1 MLMKKSS
8 CLSLEKREPLLKK
21 EKKKKPLKK
30 KKKKKSDSLKARAHM
45 ACYRRE
51 GNGIQST
58 KPSPAELELAAACGN
73 PFLLL

>member
-1 MLMKKSS
+1 MFISGEEKTSS
-8 CLSLEKREPLLKK
+8 EKR
-21 EKKKKPLKK
+21 KKKKTLK

-58 KPSPAELELAAACGN
+58 KPAPAELELAAACGN

>member
-21 EKKKKPLKK
+21 GKKKTLK